1 MTNNYYNPYT
11 RLQTYYTLLSNDAQ
25 SGLIIDEKYFL
36 GISILHINEI
46 TKIPLKLIREDI
58 SQIYNWMGSLRFDD
72 DSHEY
77 IEVNEKYHLN
87 DILEEDSFSSKIEEL
102 FIKGSLDEVPICLN
116 IFGYMLY
123 QLQLTSDEALALYS
137 YIPEYENN
145 MFKYERPYRIKDS
158 YRFNQTYTDL
168 NDYLDRIN
176 QAIIND
182 KCLKMTYKTSKNEII
197 SVVFKPLKIIYDS
210 VENLYAV
217 ITLYKDQPT
226 IYRLDRMISISISK
240 EKLTIEN
247 TEFLSI
253 SPNVWGLNF
262 LDTPEKVKV
271 RFYNEG
277 NVWKKVRRDLS
288 YRTNGNLYEQDG
300 YLYYEDIVYGISA
313 FHTWIR
319 GYGSSA
325 VVLEPKSLRQQI
337 IESLKYRK
345 EHF

>member
-36 GISILHINEI
+36 GISILH
-46 TKIPLKLIREDI
+46 
-58 SQIYNWMGSLRFDD
+58 
-72 DSHEY
+72 

-176 QAIIND
+176 Q
-182 KCLKMTYKTSKNEII
+182 II